1 MERKTV
7 AAAAAV
13 GSSESVLAGRSAPA
27 PAEKGEKS
35 LPGVPSNPAQ
45 PLRRAATQL
54 LKL

>member
-7 AAAAAV
+7 AAAAV

-45 PLRRAATQL
+45 RLRKAATQL

>member
-7 AAAAAV
+7 AAAAV
-13 GSSESVLAGRSAPA
+13 GYSESVLAGRSAPA
-27 PAEKGEKS
+27 AVEKGERIP
-35 LPGVPSNPAQ
+35 PGVPSNPAQ